1 VNLTD
6 EAMDQLIDVCARM
19 IVRASKRGQMTD
31 MDEYIDILR
40 RWEGCVPWMYLDT
53 RGYVTVGIGCM
64 LPFVDAALRLQFRNV
79 NAIRAATI
87 DEVRIRY
94 EQVKSLVA
102 GRSASLYWMDHPRIE
117 LPVDACERIAIERLE
132 REFLPELRRL
142 FAGIPNVTRNWDT
155 LPLCSRVV
163 LVDIAW
169 NVGTAGIAKFHRL
182 IAHVLDGDWH
192 AASEE
197 VATVHGRVERN
208 EWRRETMAAAGKV

>member
-1 VNLTD
+1 
-6 EAMDQLIDVCARM
+6 MDV
-19 IVRASKRGQMTD
+19 
-31 MDEYIDILR
+31 YIDILR

-64 LPFVDAALRLQFRNV
+64 LPFIDAALRLPFRNV
-79 NAIRAATI
+79 NVVRAATI
-87 DEVRIRY
+87 DEVKIRY

-132 REFLPELRRL
+132 REFLPALRKI
-142 FAGIPNVTRNWDT
+142 FVGFDS
-155 LPLCSRVV
+155 LPLLARVV

-169 NVGTAGIAKFHRL
+169 NVGCTGIEKYRRL
-182 IAHVLDGDWH
+182 IANVSARDWH

-197 VATVHGRVERN
+197 VATVHGRAERN
-208 EWRRETMAAAGKV
+208 EWRRETMAAAGGLA